1 MRFGLLASGMKPQG
15 MPPPE
20 AFRKL
25 ASRAE
30 ELGFDS
36 LWVADRIASPA
47 EGLPLLEGVA
57 TLGAFVGFTRRIR
70 LGTSVLIA
78 PLRHPAL
85 LAKQLAALDY
95 LAEGRLTV
103 GIAIGENR
111 ADYAAVGV
119 PFAERG
125 RRADHAIEFL
135 RRAWGTGHVS
145 DEVWLEPKPVQP
157 GGPPIWVGGV
167 SDAAQRRAGRLGDGW
182 LAYRISPPQFAEG
195 MDRVRREA
203 SSAGRDPALLAGALM
218 VPVHCRPDGEVA
230 RREAQESLSRRFRQD
245 VPMQVIDQMCVVGTP
260 DECRRRLAAYAEV
273 GVGEVVLVP
282 QAWGWDPVA
291 DAEQV
296 FRDLVAPARAAI
308 S

>member
-1 MRFGLLASGMKPQG
+1 VRYGLLTSGLKPQG
-15 MPPPE
+15 MPPAE
-20 AFRKL
+20 AFREL
-25 ASRAE
+25 GSRAE

-47 EGLPLLEGVA
+47 QGLPLLEVVA
-57 TLGAFVGFTRRIR
+57 TLAAFVGFTRRIR

-85 LAKQLAALDY
+85 LAKQLATLDY

-103 GIAIGENR
+103 GMAIGENR
-111 ADYAAVGV
+111 ADYAAVSV
-119 PFAERG
+119 PFAQRG

-135 RRAWGTGHVS
+135 RRAWGTGQVA
-145 DEVWLEPKPVQP
+145 DQVWLEPKPVQP

-167 SDAAQRRAGRLGDGW
+167 SEAAQRRAGRLGDGW

-195 MDRVRREA
+195 MARVRQEA
-203 SSAGRDPALLAGALM
+203 SSAGRNPGRLAGALM
-218 VPVHCRPDGEVA
+218 VPVHCRPDGEAA
-230 RREAQESLSRRFRQD
+230 RREAQESMSRRFRQD
-245 VPMQVIDQMCVVGTP
+245 VPLHVIDQMCVVGTP
-260 DECRRRLAAYAEV
+260 DECSRRLAAYAEV
-273 GVGEVVLVP
+273 GVEEVVLVP
-282 QAWGWDPVA
+282 QAWSWDPVA

-296 FRDLVAPARAAI
+296 FRDLVAPARAAV

>member
-20 AFRKL
+20 SYREL
-25 ASRAE
+25 ATRAE

-47 EGLPLLEGVA
+47 EGLPLPEGVA
-57 TLGAFVGFTRRIR
+57 TLGAFVGFTRSIR

-85 LAKQLAALDY
+85 LAKQLATLDY

-103 GIAIGENR
+103 GMAIGENR

-119 PFAERG
+119 PFAARG

-135 RRAWGTGHVS
+135 RRAWGTGQVS
-145 DEVWLEPKPVQP
+145 DQVWLEPKPVQP

-167 SDAAQRRAGRLGDGW
+167 SEAAQRRAGRLGDGW
-182 LAYRISPPQFAEG
+182 LAYRISPPQFADG
-195 MDRVRREA
+195 MARVRREA
-203 SSAGRDPALLAGALM
+203 SSAGRDPDKLAGALM
-218 VPVHCRPDGEVA
+218 VPVHCRPDGEEA
-230 RREAQESLSRRFRQD
+230 RREAQESLSRRFRQTI
-245 VPMQVIDQMCVVGTP
+245 PMQVIDEMCVVGTS
-260 DECRRRLAAYAEV
+260 DECSRRLAAYAEV
-273 GVGEVVLVP
+273 GVEEVVLVP
-282 QAWGWDPVA
+282 QAWSWDPVA
-291 DAEQV
+291 DAEEV
-296 FRDLVAPARAAI
+296 FRDLVAPARATI

>member
-1 MRFGLLASGMKPQG
+1 MKFGLLASGMKPQG
-15 MPPPE
+15 MPLPE
-20 AFRKL
+20 AFREL
-25 ASRAE
+25 GSQAE

-57 TLGAFVGFTRRIR
+57 TLAAFVGFTRRIR

-85 LAKQLAALDY
+85 LAKQLATLDY
-95 LAEGRLTV
+95 LAQGRLTV
-103 GIAIGENR
+103 GMAIGENG
-111 ADYAAVGV
+111 ADYAAVSV

-125 RRADHAIEFL
+125 RRADHAIEYL
-135 RRAWGTGHVS
+135 RRAWGTGQVS
-145 DEVWLEPKPVQP
+145 EQVWLEPTPVQP

-167 SDAAQRRAGRLGDGW
+167 SEAAQRRAGRFGDGW

-195 MDRVRREA
+195 MARVRREA
-203 SSAGRDPALLAGALM
+203 SSVGRDPGLLVGALM
-218 VPVHCRPDGEVA
+218 VPVHCRPSSEVA

-245 VPMQVIDQMCVVGTP
+245 VPMQVIEQMCVVGTP
-260 DECRRRLAAYAEV
+260 DECSRRLAAYAEV
-273 GVGEVVLVP
+273 GVEEVVLVP
-282 QAWGWDPVA
+282 QAWSWDPVA

-296 FRDLVAPARAAI
+296 FRDLVAPARAT
-308 S
+308 SS